1 MLTQGRAFGA
11 SRLDLMFRRDSLAA
25 AAISADRESNLNFDY
40 DLFVIGAGSGG
51 TRAARMSAALGAKVA
66 IAEERHLGG
75 TCVNVGCIPKKLFV
89 YGSHF
94 SEDLEDAAAYGW
106 TTTRERFD
114 WPTLR
119 DNKTRE
125 IERLNGVYRDL
136 LEGPGAEIIRER
148 ATLVNDHA
156 LTVGNETVT
165 AANILVAT
173 GSQASVPPFPG
184 DDLVITSDDTFRLD
198 TFPQRAVIVGGGYI
212 AVEFAGIFK
221 GLGAETTLL
230 YRGPLFL
237 RGFDGGV
244 REFVAGELREKGVT
258 LRFDTRVRSVEKT
271 TGGLLVRT
279 DAGDA
284 LEADV
289 VLCATGR
296 APNTAG
302 LGLDKAGVQLDASG
316 AVTVDSRYRTSAPHI
331 RAVGD
336 VIGGLPLTPVAIAE
350 GMCIAYNL
358 FAGEDRTVDYDGIP
372 TAVFCQ
378 PNIGTVG
385 PTEENAHRRYPALKV
400 FESSFRPL
408 KHTLTGREERTM
420 MKLLVDGDSDR
431 VVAAHMVGPEAGEII
446 QGLSVAI
453 KAGATKADF
462 DRTIGIHPTA
472 AEEFVTMREP
482 RPCTR

>member
-1 MLTQGRAFGA
+1 
-11 SRLDLMFRRDSLAA
+11 LA
-25 AAISADRESNLNFDY
+25 FDY

-51 TRAARMSAALGAKVA
+51 TRAARMSAALGARVA
-66 IAEERHLGG
+66 IAEELHLGG

-94 SEDLEDAAAYGW
+94 AEDFEDGAAYGW
-106 TTTRERFD
+106 TTSRETFD

-125 IERLNGVYRDL
+125 IERLNGVYEDL
-136 LEGPGAEIIRER
+136 LKGPGAEIIR
-148 ATLVNDHA
+148 DHA
-156 LTVGNETVT
+156 SLVDVHAVTVGNETVT
-165 AANILVAT
+165 AENILIAT
-173 GSQASVPPFPG
+173 GSRAIVPPFPG
-184 DDLVITSDDTFRLD
+184 DDLVITSDEAFYLD
-198 TFPQRAVIVGGGYI
+198 AFPERVVIIGGGYI
-212 AVEFAGIFK
+212 AVEFAGIFR
-221 GLGAETTLL
+221 GLGADTTLA

-244 REFVAGELREKGVT
+244 REFVAAELSEKNVT
-258 LRFDTRVRSVEKT
+258 LRFDTTVESVT
-271 TGGLLVRT
+271 RAADGLIVRT
-279 DAGDA
+279 HAGDV

-302 LGLDKAGVQLDASG
+302 LNLSAAGVDLDSSG
-316 AVTVDSRYRTSAPHI
+316 GVRVDDRYRTTAPHI
-331 RAVGD
+331 RAIGD
-336 VIGGLPLTPVAIAE
+336 VIGGLQLTPVAIAE

-358 FAGEDRTVDYDGIP
+358 FGGEDREVDYEEIP

-385 PTEENAHRRYPALKV
+385 PTEEDARRRFPALTV
-400 FESSFRPL
+400 FESTFRPL
-408 KHTLTGREERTM
+408 KHTLTGRAERTM
-420 MKLLVDGDSDR
+420 MKLLVDGDTDR
-431 VVAAHMVGPEAGEII
+431 VVAAHMVGPDAGEII

-472 AEEFVTMREP
+472 AEEFVTMREA
-482 RPCTR
+482 RA

>member
-1 MLTQGRAFGA
+1 MQLT
-11 SRLDLMFRRDSLAA
+11 
-25 AAISADRESNLNFDY
+25 FDY

-66 IAEERHLGG
+66 IAEERYLGG

-89 YGSHF
+89 YGSHYA
-94 SEDLEDAAAYGW
+94 EDFEDGAAYGW
-106 TTTRERFD
+106 TTSGESFD

-125 IERLNGVYRDL
+125 IERLNGVYQGL

-148 ATLVNDHA
+148 ATLVNDH
-156 LTVGNETVT
+156 TVVVGGETIT
-165 AANILVAT
+165 AENTLIAS
-173 GSQASVPPFPG
+173 GSRPSVPPFPG
-184 DDLVITSDDTFRLD
+184 DDLVITSDDAFYLD
-198 TFPQRAVIVGGGYI
+198 TFPERVVIIGGGYI
-212 AVEFAGIFK
+212 AVEFAGIFN
-221 GLGAETTLL
+221 GLGASTTLL
-230 YRGPLFL
+230 YRGGLFL

-244 REFVAGELREKGVT
+244 RDFVAQELRAKGVA
-258 LRFDTRVRSVEKT
+258 LRFDTQIASVAKVA
-271 TGGLLVRT
+271 GGLVVRT
-279 DAGDA
+279 RAGDEF
-284 LEADV
+284 EADV

-296 APNTAG
+296 SPNTAG
-302 LGLDKAGVQLDASG
+302 LNLGQAGVELGHSG
-316 AVTVDSRYRTSAPHI
+316 GVRVDERYRTSTPRI
-331 RAVGD
+331 RAIGD
-336 VIGGLPLTPVAIAE
+336 VIGGVQLTPVAIAE

-358 FAGEDRTVDYDGIP
+358 FGGEDRELNYDGIA

-385 PTEENAHRRYPALKV
+385 PTEEIARRRYPALKV
-400 FESSFRPL
+400 FESRFRPL

-446 QGLSVAI
+446 QGMSVAI
-453 KAGATKADF
+453 KARATKADF
-462 DRTIGIHPTA
+462 DGTIGIHPTA

-482 RPCTR
+482 RS